1 MNLNCKMA
9 VCHCI
14 HRHSLSLQQKLIA
27 ILELSL
33 LQISKVWT
41 CIQTSVVAGF
51 GTVYG
56 TT

>member
-14 HRHSLSLQQKLIA
+14 HRHSLSLQQKLVA